1 MSEGLFSTVELDT
14 GSARPGWRLHR
25 LEVLNWGTFDKRV
38 WSLRLDGTNTLLT
51 GDIGSGKST
60 LVDAVTTLLLPH
72 QKISYNKAAGSE
84 GKERTLRSYVLG
96 HHKSERIEESGTSR
110 PIGLRDH
117 TSYSV
122 VLGVFTN
129 AGSDDA
135 NGSGGSTE
143 SVTLAQVFTQRDRT
157 GQPDRFYVTAE
168 RELSIEG
175 DFAGFGTNLND
186 LRRRLRD
193 GGALLEKD
201 FPAYGRHVRRLLGI
215 RSEQAMEL
223 FHQTVSMKSVGNL
236 NDFVRTHMLE
246 PADATA
252 QVATIV
258 THFDDLTRA
267 HEAVRR
273 ARDQLAALDP
283 LLVNCDKH
291 AALAA
296 ERATTERQ
304 RDGVGLYFTELRISL
319 LTTQLDQLETELQ
332 ARRTDLD
339 AIVADLSSARGE
351 QSRLIGERA
360 AAGGDR
366 VAQLER
372 EIKEL
377 EAVAVERTTRQRR
390 HAELLGQAGLE
401 PVVDAASFS
410 RRREEATAAYAEAE
424 PRRRDLDHE
433 FAAAMTTRSKLDESI
448 GEIDVELTSLSQR
461 PSNLPSKAVTLRDRL
476 AADLGVAA
484 EELPFAGE
492 LIEVAE
498 SHGAWR
504 GAAERVLRGL
514 GLSLLV
520 PHRHYAAAA
529 RWVNDQHLG
538 AKLVY
543 LRVPERSV
551 RLQPD
556 PAGDGRLRLL
566 DTLEVAEGGFAA
578 FLTAELNRR
587 ADHTCVATVAELQTE
602 HRAVTVEGQIRSG
615 DRHEKDDRSRVDD
628 PRQWILGRSNQRKL
642 EALTAAR
649 TELQHELSRV
659 EESVATITERREVAL
674 EVTQSLGRLLDVAS
688 WTELDTAT
696 PAEQAREAAE
706 ERARLLAGSSRLAE
720 LDRALDRVETR
731 IAEVESRRSAVEG
744 AVGGLSS
751 DLHRCTR
758 SRSVAA
764 EQLAAT
770 PVDLLELARGQYADI
785 ELRLPEPVTDAEAC
799 DRAAAS
805 LADTLHR
812 SMERLQQQMNA
823 LATTATAQMT
833 AIKAQWPAVTTEMDA
848 SIQAAGE
855 YYTFRDRVR
864 RDDLPRFEKEFKEQL
879 NTNAIREL
887 ARFDHWLRRQSD
899 EIRERVARIN
909 ESLGAIDYSPGR
921 YIKLL
926 IEPTIN
932 ADVRDFRADLSAVT
946 SGTIGG
952 DDRYSEERFLEVK
965 RIIERLRGRDGHAE
979 ADKTWTRRVTDVRN
993 WHTFSAAEIEKATET
1008 EWEHYRDSDG
1018 KSGGQKEKLA
1028 YTILAASLA
1037 YQFGLEWGT
1046 TSSRDFRFAVI
1057 DEAFGRGS
1065 DVSTRYALSLF
1076 ERLGLQL
1083 LIVTPLQKVHVIEPY
1098 VRAIGFV
1105 DNRDGVDSRVQTLTI
1120 EEYRER
1126 RGHG

>member
-1 MSEGLFSTVELDT
+1 MSEGLFSAVDLDVA
-14 GSARPGWRLHR
+14 GARPGWRLHR

-38 WSLRLDGTNTLLT
+38 WSLRLDGNNTLLT

-110 PIGLRDH
+110 PVGLRDH

-129 AGSDDA
+129 S
-135 NGSGGSTE
+135 GSGGGSE

-157 GQPDRFYVTAE
+157 GQPDRFYVTAD

-175 DFAGFGTNLND
+175 DFSGFGNNLND

-193 GGALLEKD
+193 GGAWLEKD

-215 RSEQAMEL
+215 RSEQALEL

-246 PADATA
+246 PADASE

-258 THFDDLTRA
+258 AHFDDLTRA

-291 AALAA
+291 EALAT
-296 ERATTERQ
+296 ERGAAWRQ
-304 RDGVGLYFTELRISL
+304 RDAVGLYFTELRTSL
-319 LTTQLDQLETELQ
+319 LTTELERLEAELG
-332 ARRTDLD
+332 ARRGELKS
-339 AIVADLSSARGE
+339 VADEIQSARVDQG
-351 QSRLIGERA
+351 RLIGDRA

-377 EAVAVERTTRQRR
+377 DGVAAERTSRHGRFAALLDQAALAPVNDLGDFTRRQV
-390 HAELLGQAGLE
+390 EI
-401 PVVDAASFS
+401 
-410 RRREEATAAYAEAE
+410 TAAYATAE
-424 PRRRDLDHE
+424 PRRRSLDDE
-433 FAAAMTTRSKLDESI
+433 FATAM
-448 GEIDVELTSLSQR
+448 TSLSRLRSEVGDLDAEITSLSLR
-461 PSNLPSKAVTLRDRL
+461 PTNLPGRSVELRQRML
-476 AADLGVAA
+476 VDLGLAV
-484 EELPFAGE
+484 EDLPFAGE
-492 LIEVAE
+492 LIEVSEA
-498 SHGAWR
+498 HAPWR

-520 PHRHYAAAA
+520 PQRHYAAVS
-529 RWVNDQHLG
+529 RWVNAQHLG

-543 LRVPERSV
+543 LRVPERNVPV
-551 RLQPD
+551 RPEH
-556 PAGDGRLRLL
+556 AGAGRHRLA
-566 DTLEVAEGGFAA
+566 DTLVVEPGDFAT
-578 FLTAELNRR
+578 FLASELGRR
-587 ADHTCVATVAELQTE
+587 ADHVCVAGVEELQSE
-602 HRAVTVEGQIRSG
+602 HRAVTREGQIRSG
-615 DRHEKDDRSRVDD
+615 ERHEKDDRNRVDD
-628 PRQWILGRSNQRKL
+628 PRQWILGRSNARKVD
-642 EALTAAR
+642 ALTSAR
-649 TELQHELSRV
+649 DRLGSELEVV
-659 EESVATITERREVAL
+659 EQSVTAVTERRDAVLEVA
-674 EVTQSLGRLLDVAS
+674 QSLARLSDFSS
-688 WTELDTAT
+688 WNEIDTAT
-696 PAEQAREAAE
+696 PRQQLTDAAAE
-706 ERARLLAGSSRLAE
+706 RERLVAGSSRLTE
-720 LDRALDRVETR
+720 IDLSLGRVEAR
-731 IAEVESRRSAVEG
+731 LDQAETRRSQLEG
-744 AVGGLSS
+744 VVGGLSS
-751 DLHRCTR
+751 DLDRGAR
-758 SRSVAA
+758 ARRLAA
-764 EQLAAT
+764 DQLAAT
-770 PVDLLELARGQYADI
+770 PPDLVKLARGQYAAI
-785 ELRLPEPVTDAEAC
+785 ELRLPEPVTVAEDC
-799 DRAAAS
+799 DRAAAA

-812 SMERLQQQMNA
+812 SMEKLQQQMNGI
-823 LATTATAQMT
+823 ATAATAQMT
-833 AIKAQWPAVTTEMDA
+833 AIKATWPAVTTEMDA
-848 SIQAAGE
+848 SIDAAAE

-887 ARFDHWLRRQSD
+887 ARFDHWLRRQSE
-899 EIRERVARIN
+899 EIRDRIERIN

-921 YIKLL
+921 YIKLI
-926 IEPTIN
+926 IEQTIN
-932 ADVRDFRADLSAVT
+932 QDVRAFRADLAAIT
-946 SGTIGG
+946 GGTIGG
-952 DDRYSEERFLEVK
+952 EDRYSEERFVEVK
-965 RIIERLRGRDGHAE
+965 RIIERLRGRDGHTE
-979 ADKTWTRRVTDVRN
+979 ADKAWTRRVTDVRH
-993 WHTFSAAEIEKATET
+993 WHTFSAAEIDKATET

-1098 VRAIGFV
+1098 VQAIGFV

-1120 EEYRER
+1120 KEYRER
-1126 RGHG
+1126 RDHG